1 MTGPCDAVDRVGLPV
16 SCVGGRG
23 RRASVGRLHGVPA
36 EKRGGRAFRGVVPKA
51 KAAPRSGPRSVLK
64 SGAVA
69 TEKPAGDKKDSPAN
83 KPDEGAKADAEP
95 RPASG
100 AAKGGRAE
108 KKADAPAL
116 KDPPA
121 TGRGKRKDAAGMDE
135 VSEERSGDQPVQADA
150 DDASPVPDRVRR
162 RRFAR
167 YPRVPRP
174 LASRAR

>member
-1 MTGPCDAVDRVGLPV
+1 MM
-16 SCVGGRG
+16 
-23 RRASVGRLHGVPA
+23 
-36 EKRGGRAFRGVVPKA
+36 PKA
-51 KAAPRSGPRSVLK
+51 KAAPRSGPKSVPK

-83 KPDEGAKADAEP
+83 KPDEGAKADAAP

-100 AAKGGRAE
+100 AAKAGRAE

-135 VSEERSGDQPVQADA
+135 VSEERSGDQPAQADA
-150 DDASPVPDRVRR
+150 DDASPVPDRVRP

-174 LASRAR
+174 IASRAR